1 MPNVESTG
9 RPRWIPI
16 STGLA
21 GVGWVFLIGL
31 LVSSDLARGPNLLS
45 PLHLFFHGV
54 ALLTGVLT
62 FWPLERQ
69 FDLVGLTIE
78 GTLGSWLFLVALA
91 IVPAPTGTL
100 LDPPDTPVY
109 TLMLLAVFLTI
120 AAIARPIIAALSRR
134 WLALRAWAL
143 DQRRVRRE
151 SYEVGFVAAAVL
163 ALAALRALDPIRL
176 IALVTVVVLIEII
189 FLSLIGVES

>member
-1 MPNVESTG
+1 MSNVESTG

-21 GVGWVFLIGL
+21 SAGWVFLIGM

-45 PLHLFFHGV
+45 PLHLFFHSV

-109 TLMLLAVFLTI
+109 TLMLLAVFLTV

-176 IALVTVVVLIEII
+176 IALMTVVVLIEII